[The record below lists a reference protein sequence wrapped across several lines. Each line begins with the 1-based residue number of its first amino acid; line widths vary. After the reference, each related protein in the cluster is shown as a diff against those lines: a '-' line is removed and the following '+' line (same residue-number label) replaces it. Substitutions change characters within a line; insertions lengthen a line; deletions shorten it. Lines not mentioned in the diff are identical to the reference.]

1 MPKFKVSCSWR
12 EYHGGELIVEA
23 ADKEEAVELLQTDQN
38 RLLEVL
44 IDKYANETFESLSDI
59 DLIPAASEAEE
70 LDLVIDDGEIKMC
83 ESSMR

>member
-1 MPKFKVSCSWR
+1 MSKFKVNCSWR
-12 EYHGGELIVEA
+12 EFHSGELIVEA

-59 DLIPAASEAEE
+59 EVVPGAVDTDSE
-70 LDLVIDDGEIKMC
+70 LDLFIDAGEIKVC
-83 ESSMR
+83 ES

>member
-1 MPKFKVSCSWR
+1 MPKYKVRCSWR

-23 ADKEEAVELLQTDQN
+23 ADEKAVELLQRDQN

-59 DLIPAASEAEE
+59 EVVPGAVDTDSE
-70 LDLVIDDGEIKMC
+70 LDLVIDAGEIKVC
-83 ESSMR
+83 ES